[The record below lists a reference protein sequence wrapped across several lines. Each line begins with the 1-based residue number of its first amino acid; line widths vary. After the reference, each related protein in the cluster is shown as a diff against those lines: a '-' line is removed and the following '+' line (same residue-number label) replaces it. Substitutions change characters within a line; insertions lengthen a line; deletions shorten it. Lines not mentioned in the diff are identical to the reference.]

1 VYKEGV
7 MPRYRLSYGR
17 KKTFESDNIMGVLD
31 QMGIKSGKSES
42 KWLKDNAMD
51 VCNYAYKPIRFGT
64 KEEFVEDLV
73 KLKLLE
79 EISQ

>member
-1 VYKEGV
+1 
-7 MPRYRLSYGR
+7 MPKYRLSYGR
-17 KKTFESDNIMGVLD
+17 KKTFDSDNIMGVLD
-31 QMGIKSGKSES
+31 QMGIKSSKSES

-51 VCNYAYKPIRFGT
+51 VCNYAYKTIRFGT

>member
-1 VYKEGV
+1 
-7 MPRYRLSYGR
+7 MPRYRLNYGG
-17 KKTFESDNIMGVLD
+17 KKTFESDDIMGVLD
-31 QMGIKSGKSES
+31 QMGIKSGESES

-51 VCNYAYKPIRFGT
+51 VCNYAYKTIRFGT

>member
-1 VYKEGV
+1 VYKEGI

-17 KKTFESDNIMGVLD
+17 KKTFESDDIMGVLD

-42 KWLKDNAMD
+42 KWLSDNAMD

-73 KLKLLE
+73 KINLLE
-79 EISQ
+79 ELSQ

>member
-1 VYKEGV
+1 
-7 MPRYRLSYGR
+7 MPKYRLSYGR
-17 KKTFESDNIMGVLD
+17 KETFESDSIMGVLD
-31 QMGIKSGKSES
+31 FMGMDGSKPES

-51 VCNYAYKPIRFGT
+51 VCNYAYKPIRFGS

-73 KLKLLE
+73 KINLLK